1 MRVLHLAQFYAPVIG
16 GEERHVS
23 SIAQALAARGHEV
36 EVATLA
42 HPERPPVVVDRGVTV
57 RSLTGWSQRVG
68 ALFSDD
74 QRRHAPPFP
83 DPGLT
88 LGLQRIV
95 SAFRPDIVHGH
106 NWLVHSF
113 LPLKATAQAALV
125 MTLHDYGL
133 ACARKTMMRNGAI
146 CAGPAPTRCIPC
158 AKNHYGAAVGTVT
171 YLGNALSS
179 RFERRA
185 VDRFVAVSGAVAT
198 MCGLVGGRTPYD
210 IVPTFIPDD
219 VATLAPAEARLDDL
233 PAGDFVLYVG
243 DLNQNKGVGVL
254 LEAYRTLG
262 ETAPPLVMIG
272 RRCADMPTDLPPN
285 VLVRESWPHAAV
297 MHAWSRCLFGIAP
310 SVWPEA
316 CGTIVMEAHA
326 VGRPMIAS
334 DIGGLSDLVVE
345 GETGFLVPP
354 GNAVAL
360 AEAMRKLITDA
371 PLRERL
377 GQGGRARAETF
388 MAKAII
394 PRIEAIYRDALR
406 SRPHPTRELT
416 EVAL

>member
-16 GEERHVS
+16 GEERHVY

-42 HPERPPVVVDRGVTV
+42 HPERPPVFVDRGVTV
-57 RSLTGWSQRVG
+57 RSLTGLSQRIG

-88 LGLQRIV
+88 LGLQRIL
-95 SAFRPDIVHGH
+95 STFRPDIVHGH

-113 LPLKATAQAALV
+113 LPLKATAGAALV

-133 ACARKTMMRNGAI
+133 ACARKTMMRGGAV

-158 AKNHYGAAVGTVT
+158 AKTHYGAAIGTVT
-171 YLGNALSS
+171 YLGNAASS
-179 RFERRA
+179 FFERRA
-185 VDRFVAVSGAVAT
+185 VDRFVAVSGAVAD
-198 MCGLVGGRTPYD
+198 MCGLVGGATPYD
-210 IVPTFIPDD
+210 VVPTFIPDD
-219 VATLAPAEARLDDL
+219 VAALGPPDARLDEL

-243 DLNQNKGVGVL
+243 DLNQNKGVGIL
-254 LEAYRTLG
+254 LDAYRMLG
-262 ETAPPLVMIG
+262 STAPPLVLIG
-272 RRCADMPTDLPPN
+272 RRCADMPTALPPN

-297 MHAWSRCLFGIAP
+297 MQAWSRCLFGIAP

-334 DIGGLSDLVVE
+334 DIGGLSDLVAE

-354 GNAVAL
+354 SNANAL
-360 AEAMRKLITDA
+360 ADAMRKLVSD
-371 PLRERL
+371 PMLRARM
-377 GQGGRARAETF
+377 GQGGRLRAETF
-388 MAKAII
+388 MAKAVV
-394 PRIEAIYRDALR
+394 PRIEAIYREALR
-406 SRPHPTRELT
+406 STRRAVPELSK
-416 EVAL
+416 VAS

>member
-1 MRVLHLAQFYAPVIG
+1 MRILHLAQFYAPIIG
-16 GEERHVS
+16 GEERHVA
-23 SIAQALAARGHEV
+23 SISQALAARGHEV

-42 HPERPPVVVDRGVTV
+42 HPDRPDVMVDRGVTV
-57 RSLTGWSQRVG
+57 RSIVGWSQRFG

-88 LGLQRIV
+88 AALARIV
-95 SAFRPDIVHGH
+95 SAFRPNVVHGH

-113 LPLKATAQAALV
+113 LPLKATTDAALV

-133 ACARKTMMRNGAI
+133 ACARKTMMRAGAV
-146 CAGPAPTRCIPC
+146 CAGPSPTRCLPC
-158 AKNHYGAAVGTVT
+158 ATDHYGAAVGSVT
-171 YLGNALSS
+171 YLGNAVSS
-179 RFERRA
+179 VFERRA
-185 VDRFVAVSGAVAT
+185 VDRFVAVSGAVARA
-198 MCGLVGGRTPYD
+198 CGLVAGTTPYD
-210 IVPTFIPDD
+210 IVPTFVPDD
-219 VATLAPAEARLDDL
+219 VATLAPPDARVADL

-243 DLNQNKGVGVL
+243 DLNRNKGIKVL
-254 LEAYRTLG
+254 LDAYATLG
-262 ETAPPLVMIG
+262 SGVPPLVLIG

-316 CGTIVMEAHA
+316 CGTIVMEGHA

-334 DIGGLSDLVVE
+334 DIGGLSDLVAHNQ
-345 GETGFLVPP
+345 TGLLVPP
-354 GNAVAL
+354 GDTGAL
-360 AEAMRKLITDA
+360 AAAMRALLEDPARRAAMGDA
-371 PLRERL
+371 ART
-377 GQGGRARAETF
+377 RAETF

-394 PRIEAIYRDALR
+394 PRIERIYAEALR
-406 SRPHPTRELT
+406 TRRQPSAALN
-416 EVAL
+416 EVTS